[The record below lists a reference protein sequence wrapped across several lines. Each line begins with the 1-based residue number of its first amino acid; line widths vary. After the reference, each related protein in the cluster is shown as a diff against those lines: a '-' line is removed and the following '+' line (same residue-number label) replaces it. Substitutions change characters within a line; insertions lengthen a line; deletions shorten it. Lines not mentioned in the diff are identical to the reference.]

1 MENGT
6 AIYRRR
12 INYYET
18 DQMGI
23 VHHSNYIRFFEEARL
38 DLLEQCGL
46 GYRKI
51 EEMGIFVPVTFV
63 ECEYIKPLQYDDA
76 IRVESHFTRYNG
88 IKLEVS
94 YEIYKEDTGELCTEG
109 RSGHCFLNQ
118 EMKPIRMKREY
129 PEIYQK
135 LLALVGK

>member
-18 DQMGI
+18 DRMGI

-51 EEMGIFVPVTFV
+51 EEAGIFIPVTFV

-76 IRVESHFTRYNG
+76 IRVASHFTRYHG
-88 IKLEVS
+88 VKLEVS
-94 YEIYKEDTGELCTEG
+94 YEIYREDTGELCTKG
-109 RSGHCFLNQ
+109 RSGHCFLDK

-129 PEIYQK
+129 PEIYQR
-135 LLALVGK
+135 LSSLVGK